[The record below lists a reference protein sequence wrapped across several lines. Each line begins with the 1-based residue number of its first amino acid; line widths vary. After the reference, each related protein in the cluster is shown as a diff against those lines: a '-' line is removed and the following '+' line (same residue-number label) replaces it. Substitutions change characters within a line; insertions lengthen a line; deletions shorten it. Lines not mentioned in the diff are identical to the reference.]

1 MTFATRRARGVR
13 SCSAVLI
20 TAILCVPGIQAQAP
34 PASLQI
40 TIIDGEDALNNIKQR
55 TAREPIVQVE
65 DENHKP
71 VAGAAVVFLLPNEGA
86 SGAFTG
92 GVRTL
97 NVVTDSK
104 GQAVARGFHP
114 NHAAGRYQIRVNA
127 SYQGKTA
134 QTTINQTNVAGA
146 GAATGASAMT
156 KLLTILVAGAVA
168 GAAVAVSTHVGGG
181 GSVPPAGSVPIAVTP
196 GTGTVGP
203 PR

>member
-1 MTFATRRARGVR
+1 MRFLSVLLAVVVSLPLSPRAV
-13 SCSAVLI
+13 AQTPAPALNILVLEGEG
-20 TAILCVPGIQAQAP
+20 AI
-34 PASLQI
+34 
-40 TIIDGEDALNNIKQR
+40 NNIKQR
-55 TAREPIVQVE
+55 TSRETIVQVE

-86 SGAFTG
+86 SGTFTG

-97 NVVTDSK
+97 TVMTDSK

-134 QTTINQTNVAGA
+134 QTTINQNNVAGA
-146 GAATGASAMT
+146 GSAAGVSAMT

-168 GAAVAVSTHVGGG
+168 GTAVAVSTHVGGG
-181 GSVPPAGSVPIAVTP
+181 GGVPPASSVPIAVTP

-203 PR
+203 PH